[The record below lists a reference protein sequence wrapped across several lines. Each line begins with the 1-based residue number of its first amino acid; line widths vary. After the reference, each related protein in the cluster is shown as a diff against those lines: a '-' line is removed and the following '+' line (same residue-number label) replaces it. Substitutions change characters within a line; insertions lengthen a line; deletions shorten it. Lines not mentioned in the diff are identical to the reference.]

1 MAQTVAQLLGILLH
15 KSVWDEC
22 DGLLQLTAKAFGIL
36 NSPNILLWQ
45 GTGHFLRILKTP
57 FPSVGTLESST
68 SGRKRIHAVV
78 SRLSPCPCRQLS
90 IP

>member
-36 NSPNILLWQ
+36 IRPTFYYGKGQDTFCAS
-45 GTGHFLRILKTP
+45 
-57 FPSVGTLESST
+57 
-68 SGRKRIHAVV
+68 
-78 SRLSPCPCRQLS
+78 
-90 IP
+90 